1 MRALRALV
9 FLGMLLLLNATP
21 VLAFTELELFERR
34 LQTFALPPLQLYS
47 KPAKGLCVCINDPS
61 NFRNVGAAGI
71 LSVNTF
77 IWPNPGTPPT
87 PPGRAY
93 VTCNVM
99 IGTTRIPATAASP
112 EPSPQFNSAMRLGD
126 RPIASADR
134 SLSATAS
141 VERPNWVDRYS
152 SHSPNAEAQPMPSRI
167 SRSTV
172 MPTSA
177 HNVTRSVGSQ
187 LSTGVVVVLGI
198 RIFSN
203 VASIRRHLFRA

>member
-99 IGTTRIPATAASP
+99 MAETNGDITQGAACP
-112 EPSPQFNSAMRLGD
+112 VWVP
-126 RPIASADR
+126 
-134 SLSATAS
+134 LS
-141 VERPNWVDRYS
+141 R
-152 SHSPNAEAQPMPSRI
+152 
-167 SRSTV
+167 
-172 MPTSA
+172 
-177 HNVTRSVGSQ
+177 
-187 LSTGVVVVLGI
+187 
-198 RIFSN
+198 
-203 VASIRRHLFRA
+203 